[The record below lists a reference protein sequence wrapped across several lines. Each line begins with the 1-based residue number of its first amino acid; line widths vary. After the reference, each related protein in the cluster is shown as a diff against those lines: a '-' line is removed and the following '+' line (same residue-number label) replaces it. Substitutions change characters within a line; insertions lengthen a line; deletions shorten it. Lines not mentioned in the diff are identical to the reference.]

1 MFVYDRI
8 NDEASFTLINHVRFN
23 KRHIGDCRIIRK
35 KNIFFTRVQ
44 VLADG
49 ALASL
54 AISGSDNHLWA
65 AFGVGFAVAFG
76 IWTALGVSGK

>member
-1 MFVYDRI
+1 MIV
-8 NDEASFTLINHVRFN
+8 ESFA
-23 KRHIGDCRIIRK
+23 K
-35 KNIFFTRVQ
+35 KNIFLTRVQ

-54 AISGSDNHLWA
+54 AISGSDNFLWA

-76 IWTALGVSGK
+76 IWTAIGVSGK